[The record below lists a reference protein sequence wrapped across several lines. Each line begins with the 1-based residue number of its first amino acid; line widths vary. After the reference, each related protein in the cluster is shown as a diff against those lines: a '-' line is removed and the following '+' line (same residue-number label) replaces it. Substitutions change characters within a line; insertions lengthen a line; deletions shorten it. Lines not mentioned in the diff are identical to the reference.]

1 MAYSRSETGK
11 VQGKPVI
18 SCVRKQERTQ
28 RSEDRVQRTQGQR
41 EEAPT
46 GQFLEV

>member
-1 MAYSRSETGK
+1 MADLWSETGK
-11 VQGKPVI
+11 VQGNPVL
-18 SCVRKQERTQ
+18 CCAGKQERTQ
-28 RSEDRVQRTQGQR
+28 QPVNHFQRTGEQR

>member
-1 MAYSRSETGK
+1 MADSWSDTGK
-11 VQGKPVI
+11 VQGKPVM
-18 SCVRKQERTQ
+18 CCAKKQERTQ
-28 RSEDRVQRTQGQR
+28 QPVNHAPRTEEQR